1 MDLQPPAIISSA
13 NHYKFIHA
21 TAASQTIISFGL
33 LSPPLMLPPP
43 LSSSMQLRHHKP
55 LPMLLTLIR
64 PPVATANAATAAPSE
79 SSSSGVAAAAQTA
92 NRNVAQMMNSKNYR
106 LYVDCM
112 AFPLAF
118 TIRCYSFRN
127 ARIVLSRIVSHVSL
141 LLWHLRLTRL
151 KLKQTMIIL
160 VCVRST
166 ESTVPPN
173 VVSNR

>member
-1 MDLQPPAIISSA
+1 
-13 NHYKFIHA
+13 
-21 TAASQTIISFGL
+21 
-33 LSPPLMLPPP
+33 
-43 LSSSMQLRHHKP
+43 
-55 LPMLLTLIR
+55 MLLTLIR

-92 NRNVAQMMNSKNYR
+92 NSNVAQMMNSNYR

-141 LLWHLRLTRL
+141 LLWHLRLR
-151 KLKQTMIIL
+151 LKQTMIIL
-160 VCVRST
+160 VCTLDRINRSSKRT
-166 ESTVPPN
+166 MFCIPPSPHAISL
-173 VVSNR
+173 VSNR